1 MKVVI
6 IGGVAAGAKT
16 AAKTRR
22 LLPDAEIDIY
32 TDDTHVS
39 YSSCGL
45 PYYIQGNFQDYR
57 TLLVRSPEEF
67 AEKNIF
73 VHLQHKAIKIMP
85 EAQQVL
91 IHNIIEDKAFLV
103 DYDRLVIS
111 TGARPYIPPIINAE
125 LKNIFTVR
133 KIEDGINIR
142 NKALKSKTAVIIG
155 SGYIGIELLEAF
167 VELGLHVTVI
177 ESADAIMPV
186 YDPEISEII
195 KTQLESISNGRFDF
209 LNSEI
214 VTEFTSDD
222 NGAVKSVKTCSGKEV
237 FTDMVVICA
246 GVRPN
251 VEFAKDAGIT
261 IGETGAIKVNK
272 HMRTNI
278 PNIYACGDCA
288 EKTLMLTGTKV
299 WVPLGS
305 TANKEGRVAALSLSG
320 YDEDFDGILGSA
332 VARCLSFSMSMTGL
346 TERMAEKLGFNPIS
360 AIVTKYDKV
369 GYMPDV
375 NNITLKLIAEKT
387 TGLLLGGQA
396 VGAGDSDK
404 RINTL
409 TAALLGRLT
418 IEDFSKNDITYAPP
432 FAPTIDPLLNAAE
445 ILLAK
450 YHELQ

>member
-6 IGGVAAGAKT
+6 IGGVAAGAKV
-16 AAKTRR
+16 AAKTHR
-22 LLPDAEIDIY
+22 LLPDAKIDIY

-45 PYYIQGNFQDYR
+45 PYYIQGNFQDFR

-67 AEKNIF
+67 KKQGTD
-73 VHLQHKAIKIMP
+73 VHLLHKAIKILP
-85 EAQQVL
+85 EKRQVL
-91 IHNIIEDKAFLV
+91 IHNIREDKAFLA
-103 DYDRLVIS
+103 DYDKLVIA
-111 TGARPYIPPIINAE
+111 TGARPYIPPIINAN
-125 LKNIFTVR
+125 LGNIFTVR

-142 NKALKSKTAVIIG
+142 EKALQSGCVVIIG
-155 SGYIGIELLEAF
+155 GGYIGIELLESF
-167 VELGLHVTVI
+167 VELGLHVTLI
-177 ESADAIMPV
+177 EAAETVMPV
-186 YDPEISEII
+186 FDTEISELI
-195 KTQLESISNGRFDF
+195 KSQLESISKGRFDI
-209 LNSEI
+209 LTSEI
-214 VTEFTSDD
+214 VTEFTS
-222 NGAVKSVKTCSGKEV
+222 NAKGEVKSVKTCSGKEIL
-237 FTDMVVICA
+237 TDFVIICS

-251 VEFAKDAGIT
+251 VEFAAEAGIQL
-261 IGETGAIKVNK
+261 GETGAIRVNK

-278 PNIYACGDCA
+278 PDIYACGDCA
-288 EKTLMLTGTKV
+288 EKTLMLTGTKI

-320 YDEDFDGILGSA
+320 YDEVFDGILGSA
-332 VARCLSFSMSMTGL
+332 VVRCLSFSMSMTGL
-346 TERMAEKLGFNPIS
+346 TERMANNLGFNPIS
-360 AIVTKYDKV
+360 VTVTKYDKV

-409 TAALLGRLT
+409 TTALLGRLT
-418 IEDFSKNDITYAPP
+418 VEDFAKNDITYAPP

-445 ILLAK
+445 LLLDK
-450 YHELQ
+450 YHKLQ